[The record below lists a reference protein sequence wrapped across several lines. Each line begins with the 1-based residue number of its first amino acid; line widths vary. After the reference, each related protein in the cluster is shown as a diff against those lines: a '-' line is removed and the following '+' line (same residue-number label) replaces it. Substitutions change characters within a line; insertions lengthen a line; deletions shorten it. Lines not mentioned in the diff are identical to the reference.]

1 MGITLNVTIY
11 KASDY
16 RYCETKTV
24 AESNF
29 FAFIQRLNAKYN
41 KELIINTE
49 GSKVEI
55 TIYDDYLE

>member
-24 AESNF
+24 TESSF
-29 FAFIQRLNAKYN
+29 FAFIQRLNVKYN
-41 KELIINTE
+41 KQLVIYTE